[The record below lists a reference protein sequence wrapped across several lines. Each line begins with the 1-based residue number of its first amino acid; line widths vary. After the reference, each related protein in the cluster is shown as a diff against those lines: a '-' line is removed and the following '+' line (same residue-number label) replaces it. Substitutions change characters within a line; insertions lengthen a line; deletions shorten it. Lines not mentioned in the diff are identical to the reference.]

1 MAMQRTQDAPLL
13 SDAATAAGG
22 VLHGADRTFTGAGM
36 DSRKLAANELFIALP
51 GNRVDGHDF
60 LSVAR
65 EHGAAAAL
73 VERKIADP
81 LPQIV
86 VAEMADGAAVAG
98 AKANKGRNET
108 AAWWRAQYTCP
119 VVGLTGSNGKTT
131 VKELLAAILGRC
143 GATLATQGNFNNNIG
158 LPLTLLR
165 LRSSHRYAVIEMG
178 ANHPGEIAYLTRIA
192 QPDVALINN
201 AGPAHLEGF
210 GTVEGVAHAKGEIF
224 SGLPANGIA
233 VINADDVYVT
243 VWETLA
249 AKHRIVRFGFTP
261 GSDVS
266 AQWEGDATG
275 SRLHLHTPDGSAH
288 ATLHLPGQHNVLN
301 ALAASAAA
309 FAVNVKPQDIAL
321 GLESARGAPGR
332 MQLKTGRNGASII
345 DDTYNANP
353 ASVQAALE
361 VLAACRGRRVFVLGD
376 LAELG
381 DATVDL
387 HRSIGVAAAASG
399 IDALYSVGTLSA
411 HAANAFSGEHRHFA
425 TQEELMANLIPM
437 LALGTTLLVKGSR
450 SAQMERV
457 VGGLMEGA

>member
-1 MAMQRTQDAPLL
+1 MAPQRTQDAPLL
-13 SDAATAAGG
+13 SDAATAVGG

-51 GNRVDGHDF
+51 GTRVDGHDF

-86 VAEMADGAAVAG
+86 VADALLAL
-98 AKANKGRNET
+98 GRL
-108 AAWWRAQYTCP
+108 AAWWRTRYTCP

-178 ANHPGEIAYLTRIA
+178 ANHAGEIEYLTRIA

-210 GTVEGVAHAKGEIF
+210 GTIAGVAHAKGEIF
-224 SGLPANGIA
+224 SGLAANGCA
-233 VINADDVYVT
+233 VINADDVYT
-243 VWETLA
+243 AVWETLA
-249 AKHRIVRFGFTP
+249 VKHRIVRFGFTP

-275 SRLHLHTPDGSAH
+275 SRVHLHTPDGSVH

-309 FAVNVKPQDIAL
+309 LAVNIKLQDIAL

-332 MQLKTGRNGASII
+332 MQLKIGCNGASII

-353 ASVQAALE
+353 ASVQAALD

-387 HRSIGVAAAASG
+387 HRSIGAAASASG

-457 VGGLMEGA
+457 VGALMEGA

>member
-1 MAMQRTQDAPLL
+1 MAAQRTQAPMPDTPLL
-13 SDAATAAGG
+13 SAAASAVNG

-51 GNRVDGHDF
+51 GSRVDGHDF
-60 LSVAR
+60 LPVAR
-65 EHGAAAAL
+65 ERGAAAAL

-86 VAEMADGAAVAG
+86 AADTLLAL
-98 AKANKGRNET
+98 GRL
-108 AAWWRAQYTCP
+108 AAWWRTHYTCP

-143 GATLATQGNFNNNIG
+143 GATLATQGNLNNNIG

-178 ANHPGEIAYLTRIA
+178 ANHPGEIAYLTHIA
-192 QPDVALINN
+192 RPDVALINN

-224 SGLPANGIA
+224 SGLPANGTA
-233 VINADDVYVT
+233 VINADDVYT
-243 VWETLA
+243 AVWETLA
-249 AKHRIVRFGFTP
+249 AKQRIVRFGFTA

-288 ATLHLPGQHNVLN
+288 ATLHLPGQHNVMN

-309 FAVNVKPQDIAL
+309 FAVNVKLPDIAL

-332 MQLKTGRNGASII
+332 MQIKTGRNGASII

-353 ASVQAALE
+353 ASVQAALD

-411 HAANAFSGEHRHFA
+411 HAANAFGGEQRHFA
-425 TQEELMANLIPM
+425 TQEELMTHLIPM

-457 VGGLMEGA
+457 VAALMEGA

>member
-1 MAMQRTQDAPLL
+1 MAAQRTQASMPDTPLL
-13 SDAATAAGG
+13 SAAASAVNG
-22 VLHGADRTFTGAGM
+22 VLHGTDRTFTGAGM
-36 DSRKLAANELFIALP
+36 DSRKLAAHELFIALP
-51 GNRVDGHDF
+51 GTRVDGHDF
-60 LSVAR
+60 LPVAR
-65 EHGAAAAL
+65 ERGAAAAL

-86 VAEMADGAAVAG
+86 VPDTLLAL
-98 AKANKGRNET
+98 GRL
-108 AAWWRAQYTCP
+108 AAWWRTHYTCP

-143 GATLATQGNFNNNIG
+143 GATLATQGNLNNNIG

-178 ANHPGEIAYLTRIA
+178 ANHPGEIAYLTGIA
-192 QPDVALINN
+192 RPDVALINN

-224 SGLPANGIA
+224 SGLPANGTA
-233 VINADDVYVT
+233 VINADDVYT
-243 VWETLA
+243 AVWETLA
-249 AKHRIVRFGFTP
+249 AKQRIVHFGFTA

-288 ATLHLPGQHNVLN
+288 ATLHLPGQHNVMN

-309 FAVNVKPQDIAL
+309 FAVNVKLPDIAL

-332 MQLKTGRNGASII
+332 MQIKTGRNGASII

-353 ASVQAALE
+353 ASVQAALD
-361 VLAACRGRRVFVLGD
+361 VLAACRGRRIFVLGD

-387 HRSIGVAAAASG
+387 HRSIGVAAAAAG

-411 HAANAFSGEHRHFA
+411 HAANAFGGEQRHFA

-457 VGGLMEGA
+457 VAALMEGA